1 LKEWPLASALLL
13 GPQDVWLPRAACG
26 ILGVDVGLPS
36 GKTQQCRRP
45 EAGAPMRSIGSCRL
59 LRLDIGDPG
68 CRRSGAEVAGRRREG
83 PSTGMAAPALFRR
96 EARKSWPHAGRAFP
110 LPATVW
116 ARAPGRG
123 RSSYGRIVA
132 GESGNKGAKQL
143 LAMETA
149 MNGERYPG
157 EILPFEPSMVGGPS
171 DCNNLVNY
179 L

>member
-1 LKEWPLASALLL
+1 
-13 GPQDVWLPRAACG
+13 
-26 ILGVDVGLPS
+26 
-36 GKTQQCRRP
+36 
-45 EAGAPMRSIGSCRL
+45 MRSIGSCRL